1 MCGREAGA
9 FLAGL
14 ATSQAAKSITHL
26 NLSRCADIIERDLVH
41 LNSIPSLKVRDMPAS
56 QNTSGQRFFSPHGE
70 RERRD
75 Y

>member
-26 NLSRCADIIERDLVH
+26 TLSRCADIIERDLVH
-41 LNSIPSLKVRDMPAS
+41 LHSIPSLKYA
-56 QNTSGQRFFSPHGE
+56 
-70 RERRD
+70 
-75 Y
+75 